1 MTERELICI
10 LFVSA
15 ASCTDTEAPP
25 ASVWQK
31 PADLACPTNCGPDAN
46 ADCCASSLVPGAHLL
61 PQTTTSEA
69 MISTRHDPS
78 RDAVSDFRLDKY
90 EVSVGRFR
98 QFVEAGGGTAANAPP
113 LGAGGDPNIPGTGWA
128 YSWLGGLQD
137 DSSTWNASLMCGPS
151 ATWTPDEGPHEQ
163 LPLNC
168 VSWFAAAAFCTLDGG
183 FLPTAAEWGYA
194 AAGGAEQRVYPWSI
208 PASSMAIDCSDTSLF
223 DNTKECSVTVGVGS
237 DPLGDAK
244 WGQSDMGGNMSE
256 WVFDVDAI
264 DLSGTTAHE
273 IYIDPCD
280 NCARLVPDPQ
290 DPTNTSRCIRGGADK
305 ISPLGRTAN
314 ILGSGASLFVW
325 STGCSM

>member
-31 PADLACPTNCGPDAN
+31 PTDLACPANCGPDGN
-46 ADCCASSLVPGAHLL
+46 ADCCESPLVPGG
-61 PQTTTSEA
+61 TYF
-69 MISTRHDPS
+69 
-78 RDAVSDFRLDKY
+78 RDYDVGSDGMFSDMTHPATVSDFRLDKY

-98 QFVEAGGGTAANAPP
+98 QFVDAGGGTAANAPP
-113 LGAGGDPNIPGTGWA
+113 VGAGGDPNVPGTGWA

-137 DSSTWNASLMCGPS
+137 DSSNWNSILMCGAS
-151 ATWTPDEGPHEQ
+151 ATWTPDEGPNEQ

-168 VSWFAAAAFCTLDGG
+168 VSWFAADAFCTWDGG

-208 PASSMAIDCSDTSLF
+208 PASSMAIDCSDTSLL
-223 DNTKECSVTVGVGS
+223 DNTRECSAPVGVGS

-244 WGQSDMGGNMSE
+244 WGQSDMGGNVSE
-256 WVFDVDAI
+256 WVFDVAAI
-264 DLSGTTAHE
+264 DLAHPAFRWV
-273 IYIDPCD
+273 D
-280 NCARLVPDPQ
+280 
-290 DPTNTSRCIRGGADK
+290 G
-305 ISPLGRTAN
+305 
-314 ILGSGASLFVW
+314 
-325 STGCSM
+325 